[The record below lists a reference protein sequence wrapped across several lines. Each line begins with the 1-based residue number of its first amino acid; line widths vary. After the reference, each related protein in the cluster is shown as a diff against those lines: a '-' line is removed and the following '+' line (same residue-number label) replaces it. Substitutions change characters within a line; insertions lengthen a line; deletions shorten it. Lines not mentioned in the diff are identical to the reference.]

1 MNIGN
6 NSNIFGDVCLVW
18 FIVRSPSSS
27 YISNAIAAS
36 VVNIVLAVAGTIL
49 NSFVLF
55 IFWKSARLRSKLSSF
70 TIMLLCSID
79 LGVGTVVNP
88 LFVLK
93 SITML
98 DSPKCLYIVAYN
110 IVLLFFSGISGC
122 TLLIVNI
129 ERYFAIIHPILH
141 RIHFTKRRF
150 LLTWVFFW
158 FLDIVWICS
167 AYFRSVAFVA
177 KVIASVILCII
188 VLTSLFTYVAIYV
201 VARKKMLKRNKVHS
215 NSDQESRRNFMAFLR
230 ELKMAKTY
238 VMVVSLCFL
247 CYLPTVVV
255 LGIFGNILNHGDKT
269 PDSVVHALD
278 WTTTLVSMNSTLNC
292 LIFFWGNR
300 ELRKEGSKILKK
312 CFHRQEDQQF
322 ELNVV
327 QMRERQGK
335 R

>member
-6 NSNIFGDVCLVW
+6 NSNILGDVCLVS

-27 YISNAIAAS
+27 YIRSTITAS

-70 TIMLLCSID
+70 AIMLLCLID
-79 LGVGTVVNP
+79 IGVGTVVNP

-141 RIHFTKRRF
+141 RIHFTKGRF
-150 LLTWVFFW
+150 VLTWTFFW
-158 FLDIVWICS
+158 FFVIVWIGCS
-167 AYFRSVAFVA
+167 VYFPFVA
-177 KVIASVILCII
+177 EVIISVTICIV

-201 VARKKMLKRNKVHS
+201 VARKKMSKRNEVHS
-215 NSDQESRRNFMAFLR
+215 NIDQESRRNSMAFLR
-230 ELKMAKTY
+230 ELKMAKNF
-238 VMVVSLCFL
+238 VLVVSLCFL

-255 LGIFGNILNHGDKT
+255 YGIANNFKRDKL
-269 PDSVVHALD
+269 PDSVVHAWD
-278 WTTTLVSMNSTLNC
+278 WTATLVSMNSTLNC